1 MAADLRDDFRE
12 FFLLEKARKRSAGL
26 TITQQRTIRTFYRG
40 ARRRIAV
47 ARGLREPDQSHAGLS
62 LYRGAALLL
71 TFAYLVSKDENV
83 DLDSLS
89 PDAAFQKLVEVL
101 KADRRD
107 PPPPSLALAR
117 RWVGG
122 PDPLAVER
130 LSAQEAG
137 CAIDD
142 FEVTTRWLLRLVEPR
157 SPRDLQF
164 ARIVRLLVLALGLGG
179 LLIGAT
185 IKLLSPTD
193 IARHKVAG
201 SSSAE
206 YGTTPAGAV
215 DGEKNGSFGFHSG
228 LEDSPWWSVDLQRT
242 YRLKTIKVFGRGD
255 CCTEQSVPLAMEV
268 SDDGLSFRKIA
279 ERIEP
284 FSEKEPWVVRPASAF
299 ARRVRLRTERRGHL
313 VLGEVEIYGTE

>member
-71 TFAYLVSKDENV
+71 TFAYLASKDENI
-83 DLDSLS
+83 DLDPLS
-89 PDAAFQKLVEVL
+89 PDAAFQKLVEML
-101 KADRRD
+101 KTDRRD

-117 RWVGG
+117 RWVAG

-157 SPRDLQF
+157 SPRHL
-164 ARIVRLLVLALGLGG
+164 AMTRGSRLLAPALCAVALFVWAGSRLF
-179 LLIGAT
+179 
-185 IKLLSPTD
+185 SPKD
-193 IARHKVAG
+193 IARHKPAR
-201 SSSAE
+201 SSSAD
-206 YGTTPAGAV
+206 YHTDPAGAV
-215 DGEKNGSFGFHSG
+215 DGEKDGTFGFHSH
-228 LEDSPWWSVDLQRT
+228 LEDNPWWSVDLQRP
-242 YRLKTIKVFGRGD
+242 YRINSIKVFGRGD
-255 CCTEQSVPLAMEV
+255 CCYDQSVPIALEV
-268 SDDGLSFRKIA
+268 SDDGKSFRKIA
-279 ERIEP
+279 ERTEA
-284 FSEKEPWVVRPASAF
+284 FSEKDPWVVRPASTF
-299 ARRVRLRTERRGHL
+299 ARLVRVRAEHNGYL
-313 VLGEVEIYGTE
+313 VLSEVEIYGK